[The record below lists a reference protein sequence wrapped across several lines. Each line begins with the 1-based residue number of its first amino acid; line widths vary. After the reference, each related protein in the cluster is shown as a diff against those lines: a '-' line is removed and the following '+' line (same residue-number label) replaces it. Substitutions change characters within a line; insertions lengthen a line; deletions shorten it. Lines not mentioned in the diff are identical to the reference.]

1 MKNEKGLI
9 LMSSEKYPNDTA
21 YFNYEKAEVD
31 NRRSVILKENET
43 KRISSFI
50 EDDVYGL
57 KFSYIAPGRG
67 VLTRN
72 FTYAEAQELLVLL
85 QMIDDSG
92 PILEIMSHDD

>member
-1 MKNEKGLI
+1 MKNEKGLV
-9 LMSSEKYPNDTA
+9 LVSSEKFPHDTA

-31 NRRSVILKENET
+31 NRRSVILRENET

-57 KFSYIAPGRG
+57 KFSYIEPGKG

-72 FTYAEAQELLVLL
+72 FTYAEAQELLALL

-92 PILEIMSHDD
+92 PILEIMNDDN